1 MTLLDLLRELEP
13 DAGWR
18 SAGAHGR
25 GFSACAINATARI
38 NVFSGP
44 QKTAGIRITIFDL
57 DMRSKA
63 WRKCEATAPDLPTA
77 LKMALTGYRAGE
89 TP

>member
-13 DAGWR
+13 DAGWKLIHHFR
-18 SAGAHGR
+18 R
-25 GFSACAINATARI
+25 GFSECACNATARI

-44 QKTAGIRITIFDL
+44 QETAGIRVNIFDL

-77 LKMALTGYRAGE
+77 LQMALTGYRAGE

>member
-13 DAGWR
+13 DAGWQSIR
-18 SAGAHGR
+18 HPGR
-25 GFSACAINATARI
+25 DFSGCACNATARI

-44 QKTAGIRITIFDL
+44 QKTASIRITIFDL

-63 WRKCEATAPDLPTA
+63 WRKCEATASDLPTA
-77 LKMALTGYRAGE
+77 LKMALAGYRAGE
-89 TP
+89 TR